1 MRIPLYDNMN
11 GVGLLEW

>member
-1 MRIPLYDNMN
+1 MRIPLYVNMN